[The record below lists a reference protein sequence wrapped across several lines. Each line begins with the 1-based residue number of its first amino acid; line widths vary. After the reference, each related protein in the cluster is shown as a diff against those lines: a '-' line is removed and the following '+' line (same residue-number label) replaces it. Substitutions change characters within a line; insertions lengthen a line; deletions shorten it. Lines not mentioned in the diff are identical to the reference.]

1 MISDEDV
8 KHLGWL
14 SRVELEKEDSE
25 KFAREL
31 DRILDYFTILDAVD
45 LLNMVGQ
52 LMLVSIAS
60 RTIADSNLVSIKPS
74 SNPTAV
80 TAIIIESLDERSIP
94 AKMLSLS
101 V

>member
-31 DRILDYFTILDAVD
+31 DRILDYFTILDAVESD
-45 LLNMVGQ
+45 LSPLHHVLELSNVFRDD
-52 LMLVSIAS
+52 VV
-60 RTIADSNLVSIKPS
+60 ADSLTAEEAL
-74 SNPTAV
+74 SN
-80 TAIIIESLDERSIP
+80 
-94 AKMLSLS
+94 AKLQENGYFRAPRIL
-101 V
+101 